1 MAELKNKRILL
12 IIGGGIAAYKA
23 LELIRRLKGE
33 GATVRAILTGGGA
46 QFITPLSVASLT
58 GEKVYSDLFSLT
70 DETEMGHIRLSRE
83 ADLVLVVPATAN
95 LLAKMANGI
104 ADDLASTTLLATNK
118 PVMAAPAMNVEMWAK
133 PSTMRN
139 LGQVRQDG
147 VMVIEPAEGE
157 LACGEVGVGRLP
169 EADVICNYVIRFFK
183 AHRERLHGL
192 KALVTAG
199 PTHEPIDPVRFIAN
213 RSSGKQG
220 YAIAGAFARFGAE
233 TVLVSGPTHLE
244 TPGGVERIDVETAKE
259 MWRAIQKN
267 LPYDV
272 AVCSAAVS
280 DWGIDQPADQ
290 KIKKES
296 GADQIMTF
304 KENPDILADLAIS
317 NRRPLLV
324 VGFAAETE
332 NLLENAR
339 EKRLRKNCDWIIAN
353 DVSNATGIMGGD
365 ENTVH
370 VITGDGEEAWPKASK
385 EEVALRLVEKIAT
398 HLECNPL

>member
-23 LELIRRLKGE
+23 LELIRRLKDQ
-33 GATVRAILTGGGA
+33 GARVRAILTGGGA

-58 GEKVYSDLFSLT
+58 GEKVFSDLFSLT

-83 ADLVLVVPATAN
+83 ADLLLVVPATAN
-95 LLAKMANGI
+95 LLAKMAHGI

-139 LGQVRQDG
+139 ISQLRQDG

-169 EADVICNYVIRFFK
+169 EVDVICDHVIRHFK
-183 AHRERLHGL
+183 NHRGRLDGL
-192 KALVTAG
+192 RALVTAG
-199 PTHEPIDPVRFIAN
+199 PTHEPIDPVRYIAN

-244 TPGGVERIDVETAKE
+244 TPQGVDRIDVETAKE
-259 MWRAIQKN
+259 MWRAVQKN

-280 DWGIDQPADQ
+280 DWGIDQQAGQ

-296 GADQIMTF
+296 GADQVMTF
-304 KENPDILADLAIS
+304 KQNPDILADLAIS
-317 NRRPLLV
+317 NRRPRLV
-324 VGFAAETE
+324 IGFAAETE
-332 NLLENAR
+332 KVLENAR
-339 EKRLRKNCDWIIAN
+339 EKRVRKNCDWIIAN
-353 DVSNATGIMGGD
+353 DVSAATGIMGGN

-385 EEVALRLVEKIAT
+385 EDVALRLVEKIAG
-398 HLECNPL
+398 HLENNP

>member
-1 MAELKNKRILL
+1 MAELKNKRILM

-23 LELIRRLKGE
+23 LELIRRLKDQ
-33 GATVRAILTGGGA
+33 GARVRAILTGGGA

-58 GEKVYSDLFSLT
+58 GEKVFSDLFSLT

-83 ADLVLVVPATAN
+83 ADLLLVVPATAN

-139 LGQVRQDG
+139 ISQLRQDG

-169 EADVICNYVIRFFK
+169 EVDVIRDHVIRHFK
-183 AHRERLHGL
+183 SHRGRLDGL
-192 KALVTAG
+192 RALVTAG
-199 PTHEPIDPVRFIAN
+199 PTHEPIDPVRYIAN

-244 TPGGVERIDVETAKE
+244 TPQGVDRIDVETAKE
-259 MWRAIQKN
+259 MWRAVQKN

-280 DWGIDQPADQ
+280 DWGIDQQAGQ

-296 GADQIMTF
+296 GADQVMTF
-304 KENPDILADLAIS
+304 KQNPDILADLAIS
-317 NRRPLLV
+317 NRRPRLV
-324 VGFAAETE
+324 IGFAAETE
-332 NLLENAR
+332 KVLENAR
-339 EKRLRKNCDWIIAN
+339 EKRVRKNCDWIIAN
-353 DVSNATGIMGGD
+353 DVSAATGIMGGN

-385 EEVALRLVEKIAT
+385 EDVALRLVEKIAG
-398 HLECNPL
+398 HLENNP

>member
-1 MAELKNKRILL
+1 MAELKNKRILM

-23 LELIRRLKGE
+23 LELIRRLKDQ
-33 GATVRAILTGGGA
+33 GARVRAILTGGGA

-58 GEKVYSDLFSLT
+58 GEKVFSDLFSLT

-83 ADLVLVVPATAN
+83 ADLLLVVPATAN

-139 LGQVRQDG
+139 IRQLRQDG
-147 VMVIEPAEGE
+147 VMIIEPAEGE

-169 EADVICNYVIRFFK
+169 EVDVICDHVIRHFK
-183 AHRERLHGL
+183 GHKGRLDGL
-192 KALVTAG
+192 RALVTAG
-199 PTHEPIDPVRFIAN
+199 PTHEPIDPVRYIAN

-244 TPGGVERIDVETAKE
+244 TPQGVDRIDVETAKE
-259 MWRAIQKN
+259 MWRAVQKN

-280 DWGIDQPADQ
+280 DWGIDQQAGQ

-296 GADQIMTF
+296 GADQVMTF
-304 KENPDILADLAIS
+304 KQNPDILADLALS
-317 NRRPLLV
+317 NRRPRLV
-324 VGFAAETE
+324 IGFAAETE

-339 EKRLRKNCDWIIAN
+339 EKRVRKNCDWIIAN
-353 DVSNATGIMGGD
+353 DVSAATGIMGGN

-385 EEVALRLVEKIAT
+385 EDVALRLVEKIAG
-398 HLECNPL
+398 HLESNP